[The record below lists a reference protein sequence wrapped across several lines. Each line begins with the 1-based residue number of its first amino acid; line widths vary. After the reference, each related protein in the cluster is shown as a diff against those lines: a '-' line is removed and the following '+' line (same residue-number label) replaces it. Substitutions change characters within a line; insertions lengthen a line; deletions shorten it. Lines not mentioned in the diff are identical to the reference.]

1 MFTSKDTDRAGNI
14 KFHVHTEWRVEKGGG
29 GGVDTSNI
37 NVLN

>member
-1 MFTSKDTDRAGNI
+1 MFTSTDTDRAGNI
-14 KFHVHTEWRVEKGGG
+14 FHVHTEWRVEKGGG